1 MADKGMEKRSLEA
14 REGERERE
22 RERGGR
28 EKNRRRREKKER
40 RPGDRERE
48 GRGEGGKT
56 REKKGREER
65 RGREGGRE
73 ETHTYTYLKV
83 VVIQEQ
89 SGEVCKSPQLR
100 TQVSDWSSYL
110 QLCPMRSFRVIT
122 ILSYHFA
129 IQSS

>member
-1 MADKGMEKRSLEA
+1 MADRGMEKRSLEA

-22 RERGGR
+22 REREEG
-28 EKNRRRREKKER
+28 EKGKEARRQRK
-40 RPGDRERE
+40 RERGE
-48 GRGEGGKT
+48 KEERQERGKVG
-56 REKKGREER
+56 ER
-65 RGREGGRE
+65 RGEREGGRE

-89 SGEVCKSPQLR
+89 SGEVCEGPQLR

-110 QLCPMRSFRVIT
+110 QLCPMRSLRVIT

>member
-1 MADKGMEKRSLEA
+1 MADRGMEKRRLEA

-22 RERGGR
+22 EG
-28 EKNRRRREKKER
+28 EKGKEARRQ
-40 RPGDRERE
+40 
-48 GRGEGGKT
+48 GK
-56 REKKGREER
+56 RREER
-65 RGREGGRE
+65 RRKDKREERERGETREGGRE

-89 SGEVCKSPQLR
+89 SGEVCEGPQLR
-100 TQVSDWSSYL
+100 TQVSDWSSYF